1 MAQGIGLQSA
11 INQTLGTIQTGV
23 VQNIAIKQLRE
34 QTATSKKQAE
44 QSELYARKLHE
55 ISTNDRSNIDENLA
69 GKLPVDKILEI
80 QKAYKVQQT
89 KDKLLKA
96 SEATIRRNLELQQRQ
111 TEQSNRKLGKDTLM
125 EVLYGK
131 KQSETT

>member
-44 QSELYARKLHE
+44 QSELYARKLQE

-111 TEQSNRKLGKDTLM
+111 NEQSNRKLGKDTLM

>member
-44 QSELYARKLHE
+44 QSELYARKLQE
-55 ISTNDRSNIDENLA
+55 ISNNDRSNIDENLA

-111 TEQSNRKLGKDTLM
+111 NEQSNRKLGKDTLM

>member
-23 VQNIAIKQLRE
+23 VQNIAVKQLRE

-44 QSELYARKLHE
+44 QSELYARKLQE

-69 GKLPVDKILEI
+69 GKLPVNKILEI

-111 TEQSNRKLGKDTLM
+111 NEQSNRKLGKDTLM
-125 EVLYGK
+125 EVLYGE
-131 KQSETT
+131 KQS

>member
-44 QSELYARKLHE
+44 QSELYARKLQE

-111 TEQSNRKLGKDTLM
+111 NEQSNRKVGKDTLM

-131 KQSETT
+131 KQS

>member
-34 QTATSKKQAE
+34 QTETSKKQAE
-44 QSELYARKLHE
+44 QSELYARKLQE

-69 GKLPVDKILEI
+69 GKLLSVSSL
-80 QKAYKVQQT
+80 
-89 KDKLLKA
+89 
-96 SEATIRRNLELQQRQ
+96 ATCN
-111 TEQSNRKLGKDTLM
+111 SNFSLR
-125 EVLYGK
+125 
-131 KQSETT
+131 

>member
-23 VQNIAIKQLRE
+23 VQNIAVKQLRE

-44 QSELYARKLHE
+44 QSELYARKLQE

-111 TEQSNRKLGKDTLM
+111 NEQANRKLGKDTLM